1 MKHTL
6 EALLNHQTLGY
17 QEAREVLTALTQN
30 AFNPAQ
36 TASFITVF
44 LMRGLEVDE
53 LAGFRDALLDLCT
66 KVELG
71 THEFIDLCGTG
82 GDGKNTFNIST
93 TASFVVAAAGYKVAK
108 HGNYGVSSVSGSS
121 NLLEHLGYR
130 FSNDTGKLATEL
142 EKTGICFMHAPLFH
156 PAMKSVAPVRKE
168 LGIKTFFNMLGPI
181 VNPAMPRYQLTGV
194 YSLELARQYHYIFQK
209 GDKQYAVIHNLD
221 GYDECSLT
229 APLKIY
235 RSDDELLLHP
245 DDFGY
250 SAVSPDE
257 ILGRN
262 DTTSNAAIFLDIL
275 KNRGTAAQEN
285 VVLANAALA
294 IRTMS
299 GKSLDQSLDEAK
311 HALKSGKA
319 YETFKRLIQIQ
330 A

>member
-1 MKHTL
+1 
-6 EALLNHQTLGY
+6 
-17 QEAREVLTALTQN
+17 
-30 AFNPAQ
+30 
-36 TASFITVF
+36 
-44 LMRGLEVDE
+44 
-53 LAGFRDALLDLCT
+53 
-66 KVELG
+66 
-71 THEFIDLCGTG
+71 
-82 GDGKNTFNIST
+82 
-93 TASFVVAAAGYKVAK
+93 
-108 HGNYGVSSVSGSS
+108 
-121 NLLEHLGYR
+121 
-130 FSNDTGKLATEL
+130 
-142 EKTGICFMHAPLFH
+142 
-156 PAMKSVAPVRKE
+156 VRKE

-262 DTTSNAAIFLDIL
+262 DTSSNAAIFLDIL

-299 GKSLDQSLDEAK
+299 GKSLDQSLDEAR

>member
-6 EALLNHQTLGY
+6 DALLNHETLGY
-17 QEAREVLTALTQN
+17 FQAREVLTALTQN

-66 KVELG
+66 KVDLG

-142 EKTGICFMHAPLFH
+142 EKAGICFMHAPLFH

-168 LGIKTFFNMLGPI
+168 LGIKTFFNMLGPM

-194 YSLELARQYHYIFQK
+194 YSLELARLYNYIFQK
-209 GDKQYAVIHNLD
+209 GDKQYTVIHSLD

-229 APLKIY
+229 APLKLY
-235 RSDDELLLHP
+235 SPNDEQLLQP

-250 SAVSPDE
+250 PVVFPDE
-257 ILGRN
+257 ILGGN
-262 DTTSNAAIFLDIL
+262 DTAANAAIFLDIL
-275 KNRGTAAQEN
+275 QNQGTAAQEN
-285 VVLANAALA
+285 VVLANAALS
-294 IRTMS
+294 IKTIS
-299 GKSLDQSLDEAK
+299 GKSLSQSNEEAR
-311 HALKSGKA
+311 HVLKSGKA
-319 YETFKRLIQIQ
+319 YVTLKRLIQLQ

>member
-6 EALLNHQTLGY
+6 DALLNHETLGY
-17 QEAREVLTALTQN
+17 FQAREVLTALTQN

-66 KVELG
+66 KVDLG

-121 NLLEHLGYR
+121 NLLEHMGYR

-142 EKTGICFMHAPLFH
+142 EKAGICFMHAPLFH

-168 LGIKTFFNMLGPI
+168 LGIKTFFNMLGPM

-194 YSLELARQYHYIFQK
+194 YSLELARLYNYIFQK
-209 GDKQYAVIHNLD
+209 GDKQYTVIHSLD

-229 APLKIY
+229 APLKLY
-235 RSDDELLLHP
+235 SPNDEQLLQP

-250 SAVSPDE
+250 PVAFPDE
-257 ILGRN
+257 ILGGN
-262 DTTSNAAIFLDIL
+262 DTAANAAIFLDIL
-275 KNRGTAAQEN
+275 QNQGTAAQEN
-285 VVLANAALA
+285 VVLANAALS
-294 IRTMS
+294 IKTIS
-299 GKSLDQSLDEAK
+299 GKSLSQSNEEAR

-319 YETFKRLIQIQ
+319 YVTLKRLIQLQ